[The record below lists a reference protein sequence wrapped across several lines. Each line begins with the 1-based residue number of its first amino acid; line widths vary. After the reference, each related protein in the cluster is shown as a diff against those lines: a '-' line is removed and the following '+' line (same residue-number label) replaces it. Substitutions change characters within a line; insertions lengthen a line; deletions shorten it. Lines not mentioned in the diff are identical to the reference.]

1 MGDQKKQDSGHY
13 SCSLCRQIY
22 KRILALKSKWKL
34 CIYNLDKEL
43 LCLLEKGQ
51 NEYQNENLRF
61 MLQTMMND
69 KHSSSKNKE
78 EQTTN
83 TESEV
88 DALSN
93 TGHNEQS
100 LPTKIKKPCILR
112 HCNHRLLG
120 GKTKTL
126 V

>member
-1 MGDQKKQDSGHY
+1 METLH
-13 SCSLCRQIY
+13 
-22 KRILALKSKWKL
+22 
-34 CIYNLDKEL
+34 NLNKEL
-43 LCLLEKGQ
+43 LCLLEKSQ

-93 TGHNEQS
+93 TGNNE
-100 LPTKIKKPCILR
+100 
-112 HCNHRLLG
+112 
-120 GKTKTL
+120 
-126 V
+126 